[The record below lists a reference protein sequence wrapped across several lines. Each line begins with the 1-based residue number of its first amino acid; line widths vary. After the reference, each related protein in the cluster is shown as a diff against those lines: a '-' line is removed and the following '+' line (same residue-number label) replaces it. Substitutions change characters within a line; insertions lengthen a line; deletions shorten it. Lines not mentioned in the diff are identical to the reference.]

1 MVKNIFSLLIVA
13 SLFLCNSPLLFAQ
26 KFPDR
31 PINLVL
37 SNAAGDRPDIGGR
50 MLAEEMSKL
59 LKVPVVVM
67 NKPGAGATIATD
79 AVVKSKKDGYT
90 ILFTDNAA
98 IITAKIFEPETV
110 PYDSFKD
117 LTPLG
122 LFWMSPTGLVL
133 RKDIPCNTLKELVE
147 YGKKNPQKLRCGTIG
162 VTSLGAAN
170 VELLRKLTGMDM
182 SVIPFKGGAPV
193 ITALLGGHIE
203 AGAQAMP
210 AYFDHLKTGALKGI
224 VTSLKLPE
232 FPNIP
237 TLKSLGYE
245 QELFQN
251 WTAFYAPAG
260 VPADV
265 TDTLAKAI
273 EKSIEKLVQDPVS
286 KGKLINLG
294 LYPAYEPPAKLTA
307 RMNQE
312 YKTLEE
318 LSKKMGIMK

>member
-1 MVKNIFSLLIVA
+1 MLKKILMIAASLL
-13 SLFLCNSPLLFAQ
+13 LCSTPLLFAQ

-37 SNAAGDRPDIGGR
+37 SNAAGDVPDIGGR

-67 NKPGAGATIATD
+67 NKPGAGATIAAD

-98 IITAKIFEPETV
+98 IITAKIFQPDTV

-122 LFWMSPTGLVL
+122 LFWMSPMGIVV
-133 RKDIPCNTLKELVE
+133 RKDVPCNTLKELIE
-147 YGKKNPQKLRCGTIG
+147 YGKKNPQKLRCGTVG
-162 VTSLGAAN
+162 VTSMGAVN
-170 VELLRKLTGMDM
+170 VELLRKSAGLDM
-182 SVIPFKGGAPV
+182 SAIPFKGGAPV

-210 AYFDHLKTGALKGI
+210 AYFDHLRSGALKGI
-224 VTSLKLPE
+224 VTSLRLPE

-237 TLKSLGYE
+237 TLKELGYE

-251 WTAFYAPAG
+251 WTGFFAPAG
-260 VPADV
+260 CPPEVIE
-265 TDTLAKAI
+265 TLVKAI
-273 EKSIEKLVQDPVS
+273 EKSIDKLVQDPATKV
-286 KGKLINLG
+286 KLMNMG
-294 LYPAYEPPAKLTA
+294 LYPAYESPAKLST
-307 RMNQE
+307 RMRQE
-312 YKTLEE
+312 YKIIDEF
-318 LSKKMGIMK
+318 SKKMGASK